1 MKWKLFRHVR
11 LFATPGT
18 VAHQPS
24 LSMDSPGKSTRV
36 DFHFLLQG
44 IFLTQGSNLGLLHW
58 QADSLPA
65 NVKKG
70 SPQYVQ
76 EHVEGETEAALSA
89 VSNSEVLD
97 CRTPSNTQWF
107 YFCLFYSNLILLV
120 PNFRPRRNLLQCKRM
135 NKDVSATEA
144 GLCFN
149 FLAVSGMNREPYAQ
163 MKNK

>member
-18 VAHQPS
+18 VAHQAS

-107 YFCLFYSNLILLV
+107 YFCPFYSNLILLV

-135 NKDVSATEA
+135 NKDVSATKA